1 MLVDVELVL
10 WNFVNDVI
18 HTRKCETIKHYSN
31 YVLVLLYLLSLSVI
45 IDDNKLLFDKF
56 SFFIRILF
64 YVTFNASADENLEH
78 RSESGSPQVNRSSM
92 TSGQQQGLNK
102 DSMKKV
108 GNRTTQE
115 SSQVINGR
123 STSQQSQGKSLLMGQ
138 IIGAN
143 KDVTEE
149 TLFLGTEI
157 PKYGVVTS
165 HEMELERVTE
175 CIFFFKYMTYN

>member
-1 MLVDVELVL
+1 MTMNDFLTNSQLVYV
-10 WNFVNDVI
+10 
-18 HTRKCETIKHYSN
+18 YS
-31 YVLVLLYLLSLSVI
+31 
-45 IDDNKLLFDKF
+45 
-56 SFFIRILF
+56 F
-64 YVTFNASADENLEH
+64 YVTLKTSSDENLEH

-108 GNRTTQE
+108 GNRTNQE
-115 SSQVINGR
+115 SSQVINNR
-123 STSQQSQGKSLLMGQ
+123 STSQQSGKSLLMGQ

-165 HEMELERVTE
+165 HEMELEKVRIYIWFTDRQPPLLE
-175 CIFFFKYMTYN
+175 CFFPFCQ

>member
-1 MLVDVELVL
+1 
-10 WNFVNDVI
+10 
-18 HTRKCETIKHYSN
+18 
-31 YVLVLLYLLSLSVI
+31 
-45 IDDNKLLFDKF
+45 
-56 SFFIRILF
+56 
-64 YVTFNASADENLEH
+64 
-78 RSESGSPQVNRSSM
+78 M

-123 STSQQSQGKSLLMGQ
+123 STSQQSQGKSPLMGQ

-165 HEMELERVTE
+165 HEMELEKVTE
-175 CIFFFKYMTYN
+175 HKQCYSI

>member
-1 MLVDVELVL
+1 MTMNYFLTNSQLVYV
-10 WNFVNDVI
+10 
-18 HTRKCETIKHYSN
+18 YS
-31 YVLVLLYLLSLSVI
+31 
-45 IDDNKLLFDKF
+45 
-56 SFFIRILF
+56 F
-64 YVTFNASADENLEH
+64 YVTLNTSSDENLEH

-92 TSGQQQGLNK
+92 TSGQGLNK

-108 GNRTTQE
+108 GNRTNQE
-115 SSQVINGR
+115 SSQVINNR
-123 STSQQSQGKSLLMGQ
+123 STSQQSGKSLLMGQ

-165 HEMELERVTE
+165 HEMELEKV
-175 CIFFFKYMTYN
+175 

>member
-1 MLVDVELVL
+1 MLFWKNSQLVY
-10 WNFVNDVI
+10 V
-18 HTRKCETIKHYSN
+18 YS
-31 YVLVLLYLLSLSVI
+31 
-45 IDDNKLLFDKF
+45 
-56 SFFIRILF
+56 F
-64 YVTFNASADENLEH
+64 YVTLNTPSDENLEH

-165 HEMELERVTE
+165 HEMELEKVTE
-175 CIFFFKYMTYN
+175 HKQCYSIWWGKWKLCLFLIGLKISNSSITGNRKCEFMGRWCVSCSRACQWG

>member
-1 MLVDVELVL
+1 MLFWKNSQLVY
-10 WNFVNDVI
+10 V
-18 HTRKCETIKHYSN
+18 YS
-31 YVLVLLYLLSLSVI
+31 
-45 IDDNKLLFDKF
+45 
-56 SFFIRILF
+56 F
-64 YVTFNASADENLEH
+64 YVTLNTPSDENLEH

-165 HEMELERVTE
+165 HEMELEKVTE
-175 CIFFFKYMTYN
+175 HKQCYSIFSLEVNHILILCKSFSFIVILWFKGLRV

>member
-1 MLVDVELVL
+1 MK
-10 WNFVNDVI
+10 
-18 HTRKCETIKHYSN
+18 TS
-31 YVLVLLYLLSLSVI
+31 S
-45 IDDNKLLFDKF
+45 
-56 SFFIRILF
+56 
-64 YVTFNASADENLEH
+64 DENLEH

-108 GNRTTQE
+108 GNRANQE
-115 SSQVINGR
+115 STQVINNR
-123 STSQQSQGKSLLMGQ
+123 STSQQSGKSLLMGQ

-149 TLFLGTEI
+149 TLFLGAEI

-165 HEMELERVTE
+165 HEMELERV
-175 CIFFFKYMTYN
+175 I

>member
-1 MLVDVELVL
+1 MTMNDFLTSKLVYV
-10 WNFVNDVI
+10 
-18 HTRKCETIKHYSN
+18 YS
-31 YVLVLLYLLSLSVI
+31 
-45 IDDNKLLFDKF
+45 
-56 SFFIRILF
+56 F
-64 YVTFNASADENLEH
+64 YVTLKTSSDENLEH

-92 TSGQQQGLNK
+92 TSGQQQGWNK

-108 GNRTTQE
+108 GNRTNQE
-115 SSQVINGR
+115 SSQVINNR
-123 STSQQSQGKSLLMGQ
+123 STSQQSGKSLLMGQ

-165 HEMELERVTE
+165 HEMELEKVRIYIWFTQGICVS
-175 CIFFFKYMTYN
+175 IYI

>member
-1 MLVDVELVL
+1 MTFWQINSQLVYV
-10 WNFVNDVI
+10 
-18 HTRKCETIKHYSN
+18 YS
-31 YVLVLLYLLSLSVI
+31 
-45 IDDNKLLFDKF
+45 
-56 SFFIRILF
+56 F
-64 YVTFNASADENLEH
+64 YVTLNTSSDENLEH

-108 GNRTTQE
+108 GNRTNQE
-115 SSQVINGR
+115 SSQVINNR
-123 STSQQSQGKSLLMGQ
+123 STSQQSGKSLLMGQ

-165 HEMELERVTE
+165 HEMELEKVRIYIWFTQGRTLSYVFLY
-175 CIFFFKYMTYN
+175 IISQ

>member
-1 MLVDVELVL
+1 
-10 WNFVNDVI
+10 
-18 HTRKCETIKHYSN
+18 
-31 YVLVLLYLLSLSVI
+31 
-45 IDDNKLLFDKF
+45 
-56 SFFIRILF
+56 
-64 YVTFNASADENLEH
+64 
-78 RSESGSPQVNRSSM
+78 M

-108 GNRTTQE
+108 GNRTNQE
-115 SSQVINGR
+115 SAQVINNR
-123 STSQQSQGKSLLMGQ
+123 SSTSQQSGKSLLMGQ

-165 HEMELERVTE
+165 HEMELEKV
-175 CIFFFKYMTYN
+175 

>member
-1 MLVDVELVL
+1 MTMNDFLTSKLVYV
-10 WNFVNDVI
+10 
-18 HTRKCETIKHYSN
+18 YS
-31 YVLVLLYLLSLSVI
+31 
-45 IDDNKLLFDKF
+45 
-56 SFFIRILF
+56 F
-64 YVTFNASADENLEH
+64 YVTLKTSSDENLEH

-108 GNRTTQE
+108 GNRTNQE
-115 SSQVINGR
+115 SSQVINNR
-123 STSQQSQGKSLLMGQ
+123 STSQQSGKSLLMGQ

-165 HEMELERVTE
+165 HEMELEKVRIYIWFTQGICVS
-175 CIFFFKYMTYN
+175 IYI

>member
-1 MLVDVELVL
+1 MLVDVLLVL

-18 HTRKCETIKHYSN
+18 HTLKCKTIEHYFYN
-31 YVLVLLYLLSLSVI
+31 VLVLLYLQSLYVI
-45 IDDNKLLFDKF
+45 IDENEW
-56 SFFIRILF
+56 FFEKILNRILF
-64 YVTFNASADENLEH
+64 LCQSLNTPSDENLEH

-123 STSQQSQGKSLLMGQ
+123 STSQQSQGKSPLMGQ

-165 HEMELERVTE
+165 HEMELEKVTE
-175 CIFFFKYMTYN
+175 HKQCYSIWCFH

>member
-1 MLVDVELVL
+1 MLFWKNSQLVY
-10 WNFVNDVI
+10 V
-18 HTRKCETIKHYSN
+18 YS
-31 YVLVLLYLLSLSVI
+31 
-45 IDDNKLLFDKF
+45 
-56 SFFIRILF
+56 F
-64 YVTFNASADENLEH
+64 YVTLNTPSDENLEH

-165 HEMELERVTE
+165 HEMELEKVTE
-175 CIFFFKYMTYN
+175 HKQCYSIWWGIFIRSYVYFWLG